1 MRITKREKKLLL
13 VVGIILIISGI
24 YHFIYSPVLGE
35 VENLF
40 AQIDGE
46 QQRLLEL
53 VAMAEGNKS
62 KSDEIA
68 LIEDMIE
75 EALEGLP
82 EVSNEPELVKHL
94 HHMFVPFD
102 GLNSIHIEDPLSRGE
117 FSGVGVRLSYDLNY
131 KEFHALLLAL
141 QESPYK
147 NRIDSFVIQRTQ
159 GENGNETQ
167 GVTVDMA
174 LIFYFS
180 N

>member
-1 MRITKREKKLLL
+1 MRITKREKKLLIA
-13 VVGIILIISGI
+13 VGIILIISGI
-24 YHFIYSPVLGE
+24 YYFIYRPVLGE

-53 VAMAEGNKS
+53 VAMAEVNKS
-62 KSDEIA
+62 KSDEIV

-75 EALEGLP
+75 ETLEDLP

-94 HHMFVPFD
+94 HNMFVPF
-102 GLNSIHIEDPLSRGE
+102 GGFNSIHIEDPLSRGE

-131 KEFHALLLAL
+131 KEFHAILLAL
-141 QESPYK
+141 EESPYR
-147 NRIDSFVIQRTQ
+147 NRIDSFALQKIQ

-174 LIFYFS
+174 MTFYFS